1 MPLTAMYEV
10 VCEVRCAVM
19 EEADVMQYCQ
29 RLKSTLEMRLVKCQ
43 LIKMNDYGLLLIA
56 GSHYGV
62 RASYVTTAR
71 QCE

>member
-1 MPLTAMYEV
+1 
-10 VCEVRCAVM
+10 M